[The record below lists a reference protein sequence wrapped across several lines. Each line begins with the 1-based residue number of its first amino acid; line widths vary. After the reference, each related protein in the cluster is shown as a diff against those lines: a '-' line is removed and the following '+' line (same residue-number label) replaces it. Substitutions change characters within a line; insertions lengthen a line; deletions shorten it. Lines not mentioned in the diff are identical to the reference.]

1 MPTSI
6 LDVYT
11 IRDWRG
17 GIADEVARGV
27 RGSFKFGYG
36 LDIHGEENTLKCN
49 QKLKKDSGTTV
60 TDLILAWVPATDGNL
75 YGFGDT
81 GKIYKRTP
89 AGVWSEVYTDAD
101 GKILGA
107 AEYEHKDGSG
117 TYRANLI
124 WATQTKLKRIYIA
137 GDWATDVV
145 TIGTFAEGVA
155 GDWHTMRMAVGV
167 LMICDGHYIAMLDY
181 EGAFNNKA
189 LDIIPGNVTSCL
201 LDMNNQVIIGS
212 IERAK
217 SKQGWL
223 WTWDKIEPSWITKK
237 AVGEK
242 GVNSMSFIEMGI
254 LIQAGIN
261 GVLKYWDLVNL
272 VPIKTISGGGYVNP
286 GGTTEFK
293 GLPHFGINGS
303 EKCGIYSYGRTDK
316 NDVYS
321 LNLEYIPSHGKLSGI
336 EIGALTVYDANLFV
350 SWKDGTTYGVDTIDS
365 ANKANGIYEGLEF
378 NAGKPFEDK
387 LFKFIKITTKPLPAE
402 CSVVVKYKMN
412 KTADWILTKMGDGAE
427 SLIGAGK
434 TKGIWQIEGQGEI
447 YEIRV
452 ELNSSGNDCP
462 EITSINTYFEGLN
475 IW

>member
-36 LDIHGEENTLKCN
+36 LDVHGEENTLKCN
-49 QKLKKDSGTTV
+49 QKLKKDSGTIV

-81 GKIYKRTP
+81 GKIYERTA
-89 AGVWSEVYTDAD
+89 AGVWSVVYTDPD

-107 AEYEHKDGSG
+107 AEYEHKDGSA
-117 TYRANLI
+117 TYRANLV

-189 LDIIPGNVTSCL
+189 LDIIPGNVSSYL
-201 LDMNNQVIIGS
+201 LDMNDQVIIGS

-223 WTWDKIEPSWITKK
+223 WTWDKIEPIIT
-237 AVGEK
+237 
-242 GVNSMSFIEMGI
+242 
-254 LIQAGIN
+254 
-261 GVLKYWDLVNL
+261 
-272 VPIKTISGGGYVNP
+272 
-286 GGTTEFK
+286 
-293 GLPHFGINGS
+293 
-303 EKCGIYSYGRTDK
+303 
-316 NDVYS
+316 
-321 LNLEYIPSHGKLSGI
+321 
-336 EIGALTVYDANLFV
+336 
-350 SWKDGTTYGVDTIDS
+350 
-365 ANKANGIYEGLEF
+365 
-378 NAGKPFEDK
+378 
-387 LFKFIKITTKPLPAE
+387 
-402 CSVVVKYKMN
+402 
-412 KTADWILTKMGDGAE
+412 
-427 SLIGAGK
+427 
-434 TKGIWQIEGQGEI
+434 
-447 YEIRV
+447 
-452 ELNSSGNDCP
+452 
-462 EITSINTYFEGLN
+462 
-475 IW
+475 